1 MNDILTQYEY
11 HNYNNFI
18 IFFVNYFYRDDFI
31 FTLNSLVKY
40 YIH

>member
-18 IFFVNYFYRDDFI
+18 IFFVNYFFPMNFI
-31 FTLNSLVKY
+31 FILNLLIK
-40 YIH
+40 H